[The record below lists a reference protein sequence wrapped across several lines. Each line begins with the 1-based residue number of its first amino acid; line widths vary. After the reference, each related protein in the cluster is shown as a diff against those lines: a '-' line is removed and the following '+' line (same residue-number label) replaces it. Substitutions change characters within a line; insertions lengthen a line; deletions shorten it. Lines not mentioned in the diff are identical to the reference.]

1 MITRPSAPTPPTLE
15 QVAGAVAEVPAL
27 SLTVQRVME
36 ACSGGDADARAV
48 SEMILADQGLT
59 ANVLK
64 LANSAYY
71 GHPRRVTTVT
81 DAVVLMG
88 MSAIRSLAVSS
99 HTSRLLSRPL
109 PGYAM
114 ARGDLWRHSL
124 AVAFVSRRIA
134 AETAAAPVEEA
145 FVAGL
150 LHDLGKVVLSDFLG
164 DAFDE
169 LTLTAHRRRIPLYV
183 AELEMLGF
191 DHADLGARIAAEWR
205 FPAPLV
211 EAIGVHHRPAE
222 AIVAPALAHTVC
234 MADAACLMVAAGA
247 GPEAV
252 PLAVDPAS
260 FDATGI
266 SRERLAALIAELE
279 PVITGDPDGE

>member
-1 MITRPSAPTPPTLE
+1 MRIGSGAPTPPTLE
-15 QVAGAVAEVPAL
+15 QVADAVAAVPAL
-27 SLTVQRVME
+27 SMTVRRVMD
-36 ACSGGDADARAV
+36 ACSAGDADARTVA
-48 SEMILADQGLT
+48 EMILADQGLT

-88 MSAIRSLAVSS
+88 MAAIRSLALSS
-99 HTSRLLSRPL
+99 HTSQLFRRPL

-124 AVAFVSRRIA
+124 AVAFVSRRLA
-134 AETAAAPVEEA
+134 TEAAAAPVEEA

-150 LHDLGKVVLSDFLG
+150 LHDLGKLVLSDLLG
-164 DAFDE
+164 DAFDD
-169 LTLTAHRRRIPLYV
+169 LTLMAHRRRIPLYV
-183 AELEMLGF
+183 AEREMLGF
-191 DHADLGARIAAEWR
+191 DHADLGARIAATWR

-211 EAIGVHHRPAE
+211 EAIGLHHRPAD
-222 AIVAPALAHTVC
+222 ATVAPALAHTVC
-234 MADAACLMVAAGA
+234 LADTACLMTAAGV
-247 GPEAV
+247 GPESV

-260 FDATGI
+260 LDATGI
-266 SRERLAALIAELE
+266 TRERLAALVAELG

>member
-1 MITRPSAPTPPTLE
+1 MNAPAPPTLE
-15 QVAGAVAEVPAL
+15 QVVDAVAEVPAL
-27 SLTVQRVME
+27 SMTVQRVMD
-36 ACSGGDADARAV
+36 ACSDGATDARTV

-71 GHPRRVTTVT
+71 GLPRRVTTVT

-88 MSAIRSLAVSS
+88 MATVRSLAVSS
-99 HTSRLLSRPL
+99 HTSQLLSRPL

-124 AVAFVSRRIA
+124 AAAFVSRRLA
-134 AETAAAPVEEA
+134 AETGAAPVEEA

-169 LTLTAHRRRIPLYV
+169 LTLTAHRRRTPLHV
-183 AELEMLGF
+183 AERGMLGF
-191 DHADLGARIAAEWR
+191 DHADLGARIAAAWR

-211 EAIGVHHRPAE
+211 EAIGLHHRPLDAT
-222 AIVAPALAHTVC
+222 VAPALAHTVAT
-234 MADAACLMVAAGA
+234 ADTACLMIAAGA
-247 GPEAV
+247 GPESV

-260 FDATGI
+260 LDAVGI
-266 SRERLAALIAELE
+266 TPERLVVLIAELQ
-279 PVITGDPDGE
+279 PLITAPDGE